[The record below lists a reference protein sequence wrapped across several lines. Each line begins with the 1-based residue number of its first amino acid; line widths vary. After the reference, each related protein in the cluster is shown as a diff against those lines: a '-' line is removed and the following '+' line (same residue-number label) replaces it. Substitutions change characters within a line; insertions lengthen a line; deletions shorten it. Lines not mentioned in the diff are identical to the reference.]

1 MGKKKKRIRF
11 AENETFPNLFQWPSV
26 PSTPDMDIKGRWGE
40 RFFGNDHPIVLELG
54 CGKGDYTV
62 GLAQRAP
69 ERNYIGVDIKGARLW
84 RGCRTALE
92 QSLSNV
98 AFARIQIEF
107 IEKIL
112 AAQEAFEIWITFPD
126 PQPNKPRKRLTSPDF
141 LARYKRILLSG
152 GLIHLKT
159 DDFDLYDYTLNEVVK
174 PFGHEIV
181 AHTADLYQETN
192 PVFSTA
198 QAVQTYYE
206 GIWLSAGKTIKYI
219 AFRLSAEAATV
230 AASVAAE
237 KVAVAPCAEP
247 TS

>member
-40 RFFGNDHPIVLELG
+40 RFFGNDRPIVLELG

-62 GLAQRAP
+62 GLAQRRP
-69 ERNYIGVDIKGARLW
+69 ECNYIGVDIKGARLW

-112 AAQEAFEIWITFPD
+112 SAQEASEIWITFPD

-141 LARYKRILLSG
+141 LNRYGRILREG
-152 GLIHLKT
+152 GMIHLKT

-174 PFGHEIV
+174 PFGHELL
-181 AHTADLYQETN
+181 AFTADLYKETD
-192 PVFSTA
+192 PVFGTA

-206 GIWLSAGKTIKYI
+206 GIWLAAGKTIKYI
-219 AFRLSAEAATV
+219 AFRLNAEALAK
-230 AASVAAE
+230 AAKAAAE
-237 KVAVAPCAEP
+237 KAAATPFDEQA
-247 TS
+247 S